1 MRLQS
6 IKAKLLAGFVAV
18 SLSAAVVGV
27 MGQSALTGVNQ
38 LLNGATSELIPTID
52 VLATMRFNFS
62 QILYA
67 SHKGESSLLMKS
79 PAQMQSAVTNR
90 ANSYEKM
97 SAAVAKFDGLHK
109 SPVEEKAWSDF
120 QEAFRTWRGLDEEA
134 WRSINAGDSKAT
146 WEILERRSAT
156 TKQVLEALDVL
167 FKQQT
172 LEAKELEEGGQA
184 TQASAARSI
193 AVTAGLGMLFALAL
207 GLFITTRITKPLEKL
222 RLAAARVALG
232 DVNQTVDHESADE
245 IGELSNA
252 FRALTA
258 YIKGIAAAAD
268 SLSRGDVTAV
278 VTPKSEQDV
287 LSSNMAKVIRTLGGV
302 IAESKTLIDAARA
315 GELKTRGDA
324 AAYQGAYAELV
335 AGLNQVL
342 DSVAEPLK
350 EANAT
355 LSRLASRD
363 LTARA
368 EGEFEGEYGR
378 MMASLNQASESLEES
393 LLQVSATSEQV
404 ASASSQIAG
413 SSQSVAQGASEQASA
428 LEETSSALVQMAAT
442 TKQTAENARHASGLA
457 AGAREAS
464 EAGGAAMGEMTEA
477 MNRIRTAAEGTA
489 AIIRDINDIAFQTN
503 LLALNA
509 AVEAARA
516 GEAGRGFAVVAEEVR
531 NLALRC
537 KEAAKKTENLIGESV
552 ELSEQGEALSTRVGG
567 KLDEIVRAVGKVS
580 EIVASIA
587 QASQEQ
593 ADGIE
598 QSNKAMAQMDQ
609 VTQQAAA
616 NSEETSSAA
625 EELAGQAQEL
635 ATLVGRF
642 QLTGNERSAQP
653 KPQYRATRPRRSVP
667 PPRAQRTHRQQP
679 PTNGHTRPESL
690 IPLDND
696 PELAAF

>member
-27 MGQSALTGVNQ
+27 MGHRAVAGLDE
-38 LLNGATSELIPTID
+38 LLNGATGELIPTID
-52 VLATMRFNFS
+52 TLSAIRFNFS
-62 QILYA
+62 QTLYA
-67 SHKGESSLLMKS
+67 THKGESSLLMKTPALMQAAVSSREQALQKMAVATERFEKLHRS
-79 PAQMQSAVTNR
+79 PA
-90 ANSYEKM
+90 
-97 SAAVAKFDGLHK
+97 
-109 SPVEEKAWSDF
+109 EEKAWSDF
-120 QEAFRTWRGLDEEA
+120 TEGFRAWKSLDDEI
-134 WRSINAGDSKAT
+134 WRSIQAGDARSA
-146 WEILERRSAT
+146 WDGIERRSPT
-156 TKQVLEALDVL
+156 TKATLAALDTL
-167 FKQQT
+167 FKLQT
-172 LEAKELEEGGQA
+172 LEAKELGGDGA
-184 TQASAARSI
+184 AAQASATRSI
-193 AVTAGLGMLFALAL
+193 ALSSVLAAVFALCL
-207 GLFITTRITKPLEKL
+207 GLFITRRITGPVEKL
-222 RLAAARVALG
+222 RLAATRVALG
-232 DVNQTVDHESADE
+232 DVNQTIDHVSEDE
-245 IGELSNA
+245 LGELAAA
-252 FRALTA
+252 FRALMA
-258 YIKGIAAAAD
+258 YIKDIAAAAD
-268 SLSRGDVTAV
+268 SLSRGDVRAV
-278 VTPKSEQDV
+278 VTPKSDQDL
-287 LSSNMAKVIRTLGGV
+287 LSSNMAKAVRTLSEL

-315 GELKTRGDA
+315 GELSKRGNA
-324 AAYQGAYAELV
+324 SAYQGAYAELV
-335 AGLNQVL
+335 GGLNEVL
-342 DSVAEPLK
+342 DSVSVPLRA
-350 EANAT
+350 ANAT
-355 LSRLASRD
+355 LMRLAARD

-368 EGEFEGEYGR
+368 DGDFRGDYAR
-378 MMASLNQASESLEES
+378 MMTSLNQASESLEES

-404 ASASSQIAG
+404 ATASSQIAG

-442 TKQTAENARHASGLA
+442 TKATAENARHASTLA

-464 EAGGAAMGEMTEA
+464 EAGGTAMAEMNQA
-477 MNRIRTAAEGTA
+477 MNRIRSAAEGTA

-537 KEAAKKTENLIGESV
+537 KDAAKKTESLIGESV
-552 ELSEQGEALSTRVGG
+552 DLSEQGEALSSRVSG
-567 KLDEIVRAVGKVS
+567 KLGEIVGAVAKVS
-580 EIVASIA
+580 EIVGNIA

-598 QSNKAMAQMDQ
+598 QSNKAMSQMDQ

-625 EELAGQAQEL
+625 EELAGQAHEL

-642 QLTGNERSAQP
+642 RLTGQEQA
-653 KPQYRATRPRRSVP
+653 RAHEVQIWQTRARRSIP
-667 PPRAQRTHRQQP
+667 TRAPRTSRHKP
-679 PTNGHTRPESL
+679 SSNGHSRPESL